1 VYRHLR
7 AYSELATTPEPL
19 HDSQLVECQHA
30 KQDLGRVR
38 EAKLPRQE
46 APQLPIAPDVWHH
59 SDVQIVPRVGDGCEQ
74 GADDSREDEELR
86 NRRVG
91 EAGGYHRMG
100 GEGGITRSSCSV
112 RVRVRSI
119 VETHAESRSV
129 SGGATAN
136 VAESHVHTT
145 KERDTIIRSLH

>member
-7 AYSELATTPEPL
+7 TYSELATTPEPL

-91 EAGGYHRMG
+91 EAGGYHRMSN
-100 GEGGITRSSCSV
+100 EGGITRSSCSV
-112 RVRVRSI
+112 RVHVRVRSI
-119 VETHAESRSV
+119 VETPMRRAGGSAEVPQRTWRKV
-129 SGGATAN
+129 TCIQPKNA
-136 VAESHVHTT
+136 
-145 KERDTIIRSLH
+145 IL